1 MVLMRLKSPLRSKKK
16 LLKNNNKLY
25 YLIVG
30 ESSGDLHA
38 FHLMKAIKK
47 LDPAITF
54 RGIGGEKMK
63 SLGLKSIAPFNRLA
77 VMGFVEVL
85 KDLLFFINLKKKII
99 NDIKKFK
106 PEKIILVDYPGFN
119 LSLAKDLK
127 KTLKIPIIYYIS
139 PQVWAWKESRV
150 YKIEKYVDKLLVLFP
165 FEVSWY
171 KKRGVDVKY
180 FGHPLIDINPKPK
193 TSQKQPNTIALFPG
207 SRDQEIKKHLP
218 ILKKT
223 ITYLKSIN
231 ESFSFLLCLAPE
243 VNIKKLKGFI
253 DSTNVSVTT
262 SSNEAFQKS
271 SAAIIASGTATLEA
285 AIAQTPTVVIYKT
298 SIISW
303 IIAKYFLSLKFVS
316 MVNIL
321 ANKEVF
327 KELLQRDAQ
336 PEKIAN
342 EVVLSLK
349 NSEEIINKLSK
360 ITKNLGQGSAY
371 SQAAQFIIK
380 YQHYVYKN

>member
-1 MVLMRLKSPLRSKKK
+1 MKIIKSL
-16 LLKNNNKLY
+16 
-25 YLIVG
+25 
-30 ESSGDLHA
+30 DQ
-38 FHLMKAIKK
+38 AIS
-47 LDPAITF
+47 F
-54 RGIGGEKMK
+54 RGLGGEKMK

-77 VMGFVEVL
+77 VMGFAEVL

-127 KTLKIPIIYYIS
+127 KTLKTPIIYYIS

-150 YKIEKYVDKLLVLFP
+150 NKIGKYIDKLIVLFP

-171 KKRGVDVKY
+171 KKRGIDVKY
-180 FGHPLIDINPKPK
+180 FGHPLIDLNPKPK
-193 TSQKQPNTIALFPG
+193 INKKQPNTIALFPG
-207 SRDQEIKKHLP
+207 SRDQEINKHLP

-223 ITYLKSIN
+223 IAHLKNID

-243 VNIKKLKGFI
+243 INIKNLTRFI
-253 DSTNVSVTT
+253 DSTGVRVTT
-262 SSNEAFQKS
+262 NSSEAFQKS
-271 SAAIIASGTATLEA
+271 AAAIVASGTATLEA

-303 IIAKYFLSLKFVS
+303 IIAKCFLSLKFVS

-321 ANKEVF
+321 ANKEIF
-327 KELLQRDAQ
+327 KELLQREAQ
-336 PEKIAN
+336 PKKIAN
-342 EVVLSLK
+342 EVLLSLK
-349 NSEEIINKLSK
+349 NSKEIINKLSK
-360 ITKNLGQGSAY
+360 TTKALGQGSAY
-371 SQAAQFIIK
+371 NEAAQFIIK
-380 YQHYVYKN
+380 Y

>member
-1 MVLMRLKSPLRSKKK
+1 